1 MRCFRVKPRKGKLH
15 RPYPVIVIEDRARVH
30 PRVEYARGN
39 VITYILFVH
48 MSSRESNGEEE
59 AEMKFSRHLFYAA
72 MVFLLGAL
80 VIGCGPRME
89 PMSKAEKVFV
99 KMVDKTAA
107 KLDLNEGQKAQLE
120 RLKMDIRK
128 NFQDGLREK
137 SESLL
142 KIKAEGK
149 KEAPEIGQMT
159 SLLQGMF
166 RSDTERINRAFDLM
180 LGFQNNLDEAQRKK
194 LAQMISTW
202 VAKWD

>member
-1 MRCFRVKPRKGKLH
+1 
-15 RPYPVIVIEDRARVH
+15 
-30 PRVEYARGN
+30 
-39 VITYILFVH
+39 
-48 MSSRESNGEEE
+48 
-59 AEMKFSRHLFYAA
+59 MKFSRHLFYAA

-194 LAQMISTW
+194 LAQMISNW